1 MKEIG
6 PSDVD
11 SDSIDLSVVSH
22 GGVASNAIC
31 DYLQK
36 NGLRTRPDNYGLICH
51 KQHPGNSLKIPI
63 LVIYGD
69 FEGAIRSMDR
79 RGYLTANATKMRF
92 GMDLPEI
99 SLKRLI
105 ETQPRDPM
113 GIIEFLDSFKN
124 AKEKGIDNIE
134 FLCYPYSNQ
143 DAVNKLQNLGFEI
156 DFEGFSLR
164 ERKKKFGIV
173 SRDVKEILSAYK
185 DTVFT

>member
-11 SDSIDLSVVSH
+11 SDSIDLWVVSH

-36 NGLRTRPDNYGLICH
+36 NGLRTRPNNYGLICH

-143 DAVNKLQNLGFEI
+143 DAVTKLQNLGFKL
-156 DFEGFSLR
+156 GLY
-164 ERKKKFGIV
+164 FG
-173 SRDVKEILSAYK
+173 K
-185 DTVFT
+185 